1 MAAHGASH
9 VRVKVV
15 CNNTGSRLNNS
26 AYLVEEGTQGAD
38 ADGKL
43 RTHGLDG
50 LTGDAAV
57 DKAFEQAVEN
67 LPLLEKLVKAAADKV
82 GGEMMMRPAND
93 ENGKATKKLS
103 TAKDKANRD
112 YQGDIS
118 RVVDLIGGTC
128 VMPSDG
134 DRRTYKHDGFLL
146 NKVNTLEFVRL
157 LTDCWLFYYN

>member
-1 MAAHGASH
+1 M
-9 VRVKVV
+9 RVKVV

-67 LPLLEKLVKAAADKV
+67 LPLLEKLVKAAVDKV

-93 ENGKATKKLS
+93 ENGKSTKKLS